1 MKRVFVLTIK
11 AIDQAGSVARG
22 YVEDVETG
30 AEFSFQ
36 SFPELLGWLGR
47 VAGPST
53 PTDSERRLADDNV

>member
-11 AIDQAGSVARG
+11 VIDQARNVARG

-36 SFPELLGWLGR
+36 SFSELHGWLGR
-47 VAGPST
+47 IADPST
-53 PTDSERRLADDNV
+53 PANPECPPVDENA